1 MRLGSDPP
9 AGPGGALTRS
19 APHANHTPTTTGR
32 RAWPAAPVV
41 KRWGTRG
48 RHGSRPHAGSSEAGP
63 AVQGVHVACGEGTW
77 RGRKGDGPGPLAAVC
92 WDCVRGRGG
101 PSWAKT
107 HTRSRRCEGDTQR
120 RVSLERQRLG
130 PSKLGL
136 PRASSR
142 GHPVSDLSL
151 HPLAPKREPRL
162 LRETRAGGVES
173 RTHGFLRLIQLI
185 YLLKTNCVPTLQW
198 DCKCG

>member
-1 MRLGSDPP
+1 MAAGHAQAARRRVRLSRVYTWLVG
-9 AGPGGALTRS
+9 
-19 APHANHTPTTTGR
+19 
-32 RAWPAAPVV
+32 
-41 KRWGTRG
+41 RG
-48 RHGSRPHAGSSEAGP
+48 RGAAG
-63 AVQGVHVACGEGTW
+63 
-77 RGRKGDGPGPLAAVC
+77 KGDGPGPLAAVC

-120 RVSLERQRLG
+120 RVSPERQRLG